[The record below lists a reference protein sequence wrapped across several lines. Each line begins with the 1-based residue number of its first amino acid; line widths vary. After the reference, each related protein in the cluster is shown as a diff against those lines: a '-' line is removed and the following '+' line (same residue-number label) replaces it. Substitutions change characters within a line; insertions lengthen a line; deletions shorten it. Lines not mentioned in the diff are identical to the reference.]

1 VVVIYR
7 IYRITA
13 SAHYLAHYPVH
24 HFIHLIHHPV
34 HHLVHH
40 HLAVASFLLMTQPA
54 AAVAPA
60 AIIALIRA

>member
-13 SAHYLAHYPVH
+13 SARYLAHYLVQ
-24 HFIHLIHHPV
+24 HLAQ
-34 HHLVHH
+34 

-54 AAVAPA
+54 AAMAPA
-60 AIIALIRA
+60 AVMALIRAQ